1 MLKVGITGG
10 IGSGKSVVASIFKS
24 FNVPVLDAD
33 ARAKR
38 LMVEDE
44 NLRQSIIS
52 IFGKSAYE
60 NGELNRALISK
71 RVFNDPYALKQLNAA
86 VHPVVIDYGIK
97 WMEAHHYLPYVIK
110 EAALFF
116 ESGSAGEM
124 DYIIG
129 VASPYKLRLKRAM
142 KRDGVDEHKT
152 KSRMANQIDEKIKM
166 MLCDYI
172 VHNDDVHALLPQVL
186 ELDRLFS
193 SGTLPA
199 KA

>member
-24 FNVPVLDAD
+24 FDVPVLDAD
-33 ARAKR
+33 AQAKR

-44 NLRQSIIS
+44 SLRESVLE
-52 IFGKSAYE
+52 IFGKDAYA

-71 RVFNDPYALKQLNAA
+71 RVFNDPDSLRQLNSA
-86 VHPVVIDYGIK
+86 VHPVVIAYGIK
-97 WMEAHHYLPYVIK
+97 WMEAHQYLPYVIK

-129 VASPYKLRLKRAM
+129 VAAPYKLRLKRAM
-142 KRDGVDEHKT
+142 QRDGGNENKT
-152 KSRMANQIDEKIKM
+152 RARMANQIDEAIKM
-166 MLCDYI
+166 KLCDYVI
-172 VHNDDVHALLPQVL
+172 NNDGEHALLPQVL

-193 SGTLPA
+193 SGSLPGHG
-199 KA
+199 